1 MDFRSNVLE
10 KIHNDKKLNSF
21 IKELTSEEL
30 EDNLMILYN
39 QALNNEKCKKCLG
52 KKGCVLDPEY
62 YQSYLTL
69 EYGKVIQKLAPCKYA
84 PKVNFDLVDLMYMPE
99 EAFYGEVD
107 PAPERS
113 EVFKEAIKIVNGETR
128 KGLFL
133 HGMYGTGKSYLTYNI
148 LNRFAKMGKTVV
160 FCLVPEMIRS
170 IKDNMG
176 VHGYIDNLVVKL
188 KRADVLVLD
197 DLGGE
202 MNSAFTR
209 DEILF
214 PILDYRMND
223 TTKITFIT
231 SNLDLYGMEVHFAN
245 EKDGANDVAA
255 GRIMERIRA
264 ITTDIELKG
273 KNYRHENN

>member
-1 MDFRSNVLE
+1 
-10 KIHNDKKLNSF
+10 
-21 IKELTSEEL
+21 
-30 EDNLMILYN
+30 
-39 QALNNEKCKKCLG
+39 
-52 KKGCVLDPEY
+52 
-62 YQSYLTL
+62 
-69 EYGKVIQKLAPCKYA
+69 
-84 PKVNFDLVDLMYMPE
+84 
-99 EAFYGEVD
+99 
-107 PAPERS
+107 
-113 EVFKEAIKIVNGETR
+113 
-128 KGLFL
+128 
-133 HGMYGTGKSYLTYNI
+133 
-148 LNRFAKMGKTVV
+148 
-160 FCLVPEMIRS
+160 
-170 IKDNMG
+170 
-176 VHGYIDNLVVKL
+176 
-188 KRADVLVLD
+188 
-197 DLGGE
+197 